1 MSQFRWDRARAVPR
15 RNRGDDRGFW
25 PDSSDVMTC
34 HSSGAD
40 KWYRGAKVKM
50 AVCPG
55 VDKRAWRRVAMERRQ
70 WRPLG
75 DVYAVWGSGRG
86 ETKWNGEGVRQGGMA
101 GDHETHR
108 GGGAQSSDRQLRGQA
123 ALEQGVRV
131 HEGGGGS
138 TWAMVCGRLWVVAGE
153 SAAGPFWAWPDEQCH
168 F

>member
-131 HEGGGGS
+131 HEGGGGQHMGHGV
-138 TWAMVCGRLWVVAGE
+138 WAAVGRGW
-153 SAAGPFWAWPDEQCH
+153 
-168 F
+168 